1 MKIPN
6 KTNSKLKFFSYVR
19 QNIQSQPMIVKQE
32 LTFISSMAKKY
43 TFTIVGYIFLV
54 TFYNGM
60 LSLKDIFNK
69 FTHQSFIN
77 TMFLKQHL

>member
-6 KTNSKLKFFSYVR
+6 KTNSKLKNLSYVR

-43 TFTIVGYIFLV
+43 TFTIVGYIFPVYIL
-54 TFYNGM
+54 
-60 LSLKDIFNK
+60 
-69 FTHQSFIN
+69 
-77 TMFLKQHL
+77 